1 MTPEEQIKHMYEVI
15 QQKEEKIKNLVELK
29 LELTDS
35 LNHAYAK
42 LSHLKKEIQ
51 ELENQIYV
59 GV

>member
-15 QQKEEKIKNLVELK
+15 QQKEEKIKNLIELK

-42 LSHLKKEIQ
+42 LSHLKKEI
-51 ELENQIYV
+51 
-59 GV
+59 

>member
-15 QQKEEKIKNLVELK
+15 QEKEEKIKSLIELK
-29 LELTDS
+29 IELTDS

-42 LSHLKKEIQ
+42 LNHLKKEIK